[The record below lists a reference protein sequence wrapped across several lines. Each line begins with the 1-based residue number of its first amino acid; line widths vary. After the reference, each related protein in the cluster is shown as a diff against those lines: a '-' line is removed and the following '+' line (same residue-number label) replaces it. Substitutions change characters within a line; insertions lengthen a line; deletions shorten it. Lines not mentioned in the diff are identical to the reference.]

1 MILSESSKKYCIFV
15 YSLSRQI
22 TMQNSLKWGALS
34 AGIGIL
40 IALIMFLAGISLN
53 PDLAWARWV
62 GFIGALV
69 VLFMGVREKKMEDP
83 ASFTFGKG
91 WSATLMISIVAGLI
105 SAVWL
110 FVYAGYIEPEM
121 IDMTLATQRAAMMQN
136 NMNREQME
144 QAMKYSSMFISPG
157 GIAVTTLISYIIGG
171 MLLGL
176 IISPIVKATGNKNI
190 ESTPEPVI

>member
-40 IALIMFLAGISLN
+40 IGLIMYLAGISLN
-53 PDLAWARWV
+53 PDLAWVRWF

-91 WSATLMISIVAGLI
+91 WTATLMISIVSGLI
-105 SAVWL
+105 TAVWL

-136 NMNREQME
+136 NMSREQME

-157 GIAVTTLISYIIGG
+157 GFAVDRKS
-171 MLLGL
+171 
-176 IISPIVKATGNKNI
+176 V
-190 ESTPEPVI
+190 V